1 MRRINP
7 RAHSLVL
14 FGGVLLLSLLGGVAG
29 VISFLLL
36 RAGYSL
42 LVWGLLPFLS
52 LLLIAFVLGAVLW
65 WAAGG
70 ALSGASRPGASGE
83 TSREGSPPGGQPGRG
98 ARRGDDV

>member
-7 RAHSLVL
+7 RAYSVVL

-29 VISFLLL
+29 VIAFLLL

-42 LVWGLLPFLS
+42 LVWGLLPFLT
-52 LLLIAFVLGAVLW
+52 LLLIALVLGAVLW

-70 ALSGASRPGASGE
+70 TLLGVRRPGASGE
-83 TSREGSPPGGQPGRG
+83 TRRTSSPPEGTYH
-98 ARRGDDV
+98 GDDV

>member
-70 ALSGASRPGASGE
+70 TLLGVRRPDASGE
-83 TSREGSPPGGQPGRG
+83 TPRKSSPPEGTHH
-98 ARRGDDV
+98 GDDV